1 VRGIARAG
9 NQEEDVMDRTSNLG
23 KDLARCSAWPRS
35 TEALYYPA
43 MRRAAK
49 RGARGTP
56 IKPGIVI
63 LATRVS

>member
-1 VRGIARAG
+1 
-9 NQEEDVMDRTSNLG
+9 MDRTSNLG